1 MARALIFATLLALA
15 AAPAAALTLVTE
27 ESPPYNFTEG
37 GKVTG
42 LSTETLLEAG
52 RRARVPIKIEVLVW
66 DQAYQRAQSKADTCV
81 YSTVRLENRERL
93 FRWVGPVSSNR
104 WGLYAK
110 EGFAVPLKTLADAR
124 PLRIGAVK
132 NDAKVEVLKDNAVT
146 NIVLAD
152 EDRQNPP
159 KLTLDRKKE
168 GGIDLWITGIYA
180 ARRVAAAAGVKD
192 IKLVLPAGEVN
203 LWLACNPAVPRET
216 TDALNKAIQAIRD
229 DGTFAK
235 IIQPYD
241 AKYGN

>member
-1 MARALIFATLLALA
+1 MKRVLLCAVLVA
-15 AAPAAALTLVTE
+15 IAAPAAALTLVTE
-27 ESPPYNFTEG
+27 ENPPFNFTEG

-42 LSTETLLEAG
+42 LATETLLEAG
-52 RRARVPIKIEVLVW
+52 RRAKVPMKIEVLPW
-66 DQAYQRAQSKADTCV
+66 NDAYQRAQSKTDTCV

-93 FRWVGPVSSNR
+93 FRWVGPVASNR

-110 EGFAVPLKTLADAR
+110 EGFAVPVKSLADAR

-132 NDAKVEVLKDNAVT
+132 NDAKVEVLKEQAVT

-159 KLTLDRKKE
+159 KLTLERTKE
-168 GGIDLWITGIYA
+168 GGIDLWVTGIYS
-180 ARRVAAAAGVKD
+180 ARSVAAAAGVKD
-192 IKLVLPAGEVN
+192 VKLVLPVSEIN

-216 TDALNKAIQAIRD
+216 ADALNRALESIRK

-235 IIQPYD
+235 IVEPYD
-241 AKYGN
+241 KKYGN